1 MPSPTSSSEGPA
13 AAAITID
20 KQNAVWTHG
29 DVVAYLDFLITK
41 VASAG
46 EGGNFKMPIFN
57 AAAKLM
63 NARRTSVGLKTGKGC
78 QNKYTGLRKTL
89 KVVDHL
95 KNHASGFTYDDENG
109 ANIGIAEQNAW
120 EVYVKVHRD
129 AKPFRNKGWPYL
141 AKMEQLVPSQ
151 AKGAHHGDMP
161 PSPDAPF
168 SPSVWD
174 MEKPDYQGGD
184 DDDDDEEREN
194 EKEKEPE
201 EQRSNSPTP
210 IGTGRKRAATTTP
223 LQPPKRVRRSG
234 GADSLSNIAAAC
246 HEFNDITSGFRPMFT
261 TPPKLRQPYRHGSGS
276 GSCHTTFQPS
286 PVRKAN
292 AVDRAQELEAYLAS
306 SDLAILLD
314 ILGKI
319 VGWVQDQLRKQMM
332 KEGLDLSLNF

>member
-46 EGGNFKMPIFN
+46 EGGNFKMPVFN

-63 NARRTSVGLKTGKGC
+63 NSRRTSGGVKTGKGC

-151 AKGAHHGDMP
+151 AKGAHVFRPSQAVAPADPLDIDSQRGDTP
-161 PSPDAPF
+161 PTPDGPF

-184 DDDDDEEREN
+184 DDDEEEERN
-194 EKEKEPE
+194 KEKEPE
-201 EQRSNSPTP
+201 EQRSS
-210 IGTGRKRAATTTP
+210 
-223 LQPPKRVRRSG
+223 VR
-234 GADSLSNIAAAC
+234 L
-246 HEFNDITSGFRPMFT
+246 
-261 TPPKLRQPYRHGSGS
+261 
-276 GSCHTTFQPS
+276 
-286 PVRKAN
+286 
-292 AVDRAQELEAYLAS
+292 
-306 SDLAILLD
+306 ILLFFFISFSGCAD
-314 ILGKI
+314 YHQVAHSCRPGA
-319 VGWVQDQLRKQMM
+319 
-332 KEGLDLSLNF
+332 